1 MATKDK
7 KDKKE
12 KTPED
17 KRANQEAR
25 LAFLKKNRPKDKEI
39 AELEKKLGTPATS
52 TPVTAS
58 PESEQAKKTTQEI
71 MAEAEAS
78 GRRIADEYIPTGTFG
93 KMETGITPEMQA
105 ALDRQNAYAQ
115 IAGNYTDNETFG
127 IDQLKSGL
135 GGYLAPELQALRE
148 QRLRE
153 VDAELATQTRQAA
166 LAAARGGIRGAYA
179 GAQQGALGRQA
190 VQTRGNMEQDLFAK
204 NADVIQA
211 RREAFNNLVNQ
222 TEQTR
227 FARKTGAEG
236 QYAQTLGGE
245 ENVQRALKEFNLS
258 QGTNEALARGGTA
271 LAGAGTYTG
280 LYGTQ
285 YGLDEATKAREQAA
299 ADSAENFKILREQI
313 KAQRDALNKS
323 ISNVGAGRV

>member
-1 MATKDK
+1 MATKK
-7 KDKKE
+7 PTKAE
-12 KTPED
+12 ETPESI
-17 KRANQEAR
+17 KARQEAR
-25 LAFLKKNRPKDKEI
+25 LAFLKKNQPKSKEI
-39 AELEKKLGTPATS
+39 AELEKKIGKPSTSGPVTS
-52 TPVTAS
+52 T
-58 PESEQAKKTTQEI
+58 ESEAAKKTTQET
-71 MAEAEAS
+71 MMDAEAA
-78 GRRIADEYIPTGTFG
+78 GRRIADEYIPAGTFG

-115 IAGNYTDNETFG
+115 IAGNYTQNEQFG
-127 IDQLKSGL
+127 IDQLRSGL

-179 GAQQGALGRQA
+179 GAQQGALGQQA
-190 VQTRGNMEQDLFAK
+190 VQARGNMEQDLFAK
-204 NADVIQA
+204 NADVIQQ

-245 ENVQRALKEFNLS
+245 ENVQRALKEFNIS
-258 QGTNEALARGGTA
+258 QGTNEALARSSVG

-285 YGLDEATKAREQAA
+285 YGLDEATKMREQSKL
-299 ADSAENFKILREQI
+299 DNAENFRLLREQNKI
-313 KAQRDALNKS
+313 ARDSLRQS
-323 ISNVGAGRV
+323 ISKVGAGAV